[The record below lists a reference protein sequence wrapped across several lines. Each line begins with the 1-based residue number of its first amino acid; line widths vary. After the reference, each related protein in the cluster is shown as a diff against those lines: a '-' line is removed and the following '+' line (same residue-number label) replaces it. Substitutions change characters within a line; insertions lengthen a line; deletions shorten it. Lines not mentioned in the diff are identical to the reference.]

1 MVIWDNVMEVHIES
15 IDVQHRTLVAL
26 INELQ
31 NVIDNGGPQVMV
43 GSVLSKVIDYTNF
56 HFEHEE
62 NCLIVGCYTRFK
74 EHQCIHNEISQ
85 KLKQLEREYLNGIPG
100 VAPRVLE
107 LLQRWA
113 MEHIMKTDQLY
124 SKQLVNAGLQ

>member
-1 MVIWDNVMEVHIES
+1 MIQWSKEMDVQIES
-15 IDVQHRTLVAL
+15 IDVQHRTLIAL

-31 NVIDNGGPQVMV
+31 DVIDNGRPEVMV
-43 GSVLSKVIDYTNF
+43 GSILSKVIDYTHY

-62 NCLIVGCYTRFK
+62 NCLIVGCYSKLK
-74 EHQCIHNEISQ
+74 EHQCVHNEVSR
-85 KLKQLEREYLNGIPG
+85 KLKQMEREYLNGTPG

-113 MEHIMKTDQLY
+113 MDHIMKTDRQY
-124 SKQLVNAGLQ
+124 SAQLVIAGLQ